1 MSKAAEKEI
10 VAEKAPKKIAIKILS
25 TDGDNSDV
33 FLSFNGKPIVIKR
46 NERVEVEPEYIEIL
60 KDSVIETVIRDFDA
74 AGNKTEKTVTVPR
87 FPFTLA

>member
-1 MSKAAEKEI
+1 MAKTQEAES
-10 VAEKAPKKIAIKILS
+10 KKIAIKILS

-60 KDSVIETVIRDFDA
+60 KDAVINTVVRDFDA
-74 AGNKTEKTVTVPR
+74 AGNRTEKTISVPR

>member
-1 MSKAAEKEI
+1 MSKAAEKQSS
-10 VAEKAPKKIAIKILS
+10 KMAIKILS

-46 NERVEVEPEYIEIL
+46 NERVEIEPEYVEIL
-60 KDSVIETVIRDFDA
+60 KDAVIETVIRDFDA
-74 AGNKTEKTVTVPR
+74 AGNKTEKVVTVPR